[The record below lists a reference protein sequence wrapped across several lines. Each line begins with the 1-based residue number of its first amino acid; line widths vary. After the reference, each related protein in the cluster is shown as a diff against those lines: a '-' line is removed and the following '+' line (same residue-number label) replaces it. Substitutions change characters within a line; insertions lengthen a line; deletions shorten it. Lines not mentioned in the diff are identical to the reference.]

1 MTPATRANRTTMAT
15 STRDR
20 SSTTRPRTRA
30 ALASAAITGALVL
43 FAASCGDDT
52 PAADTASSGAPGAEL
67 YAANCASCHGD
78 DLRGTDRGP
87 SQLSIV
93 YEPSHHPDDS
103 YRSAIENGVRQHH
116 WGFGNMPPIS
126 GLQGADVD
134 EIIAFIRAE
143 QQRQG
148 FEPSERP

>member
-1 MTPATRANRTTMAT
+1 MTPTTRANHTTPAT
-15 STRDR
+15 SSDEQ
-20 SSTTRPRTRA
+20 SSTTRARTRA
-30 ALASAAITGALVL
+30 AFPSAAITGLLVL
-43 FAASCGDDT
+43 FAASCSDE
-52 PAADTASSGAPGAEL
+52 PPADTASSSARGAEL
-67 YAANCASCHGD
+67 YAANCASCHGN

-126 GLQGADVD
+126 GLDDADVD

-143 QQRQG
+143 QERQG
-148 FEPSERP
+148 FEPYERP